1 MEDVVKS
8 DKNKLNALVQFIKR
22 KKLLLA
28 LIIIAVGASG
38 WYFTAKSQKS
48 AAAGFLTDTVAR
60 GAVTNTISAS
70 GTVEPVT
77 TVSLTFQNA
86 ETIKGI
92 YVTVGDKVVPNQLLA
107 ELYTDNLEA
116 SVIQASANLKGNTAK
131 LALLKRG
138 STQEELNKAAADV
151 QMAQASYDLAKYK
164 LEQYEQLYQG
174 GAVSQSDFDNI
185 SLEYVNAEGKLL
197 QTRNSLKTLQDGSEI
212 EDIEAAEANV
222 ENSNAQLKMAQ
233 NDLGGAKMYSPIEG
247 TVSSVNGAV
256 GQRSTAN
263 NNNTSGSG
271 SGFIDIISE
280 ELQLTAQINEGDI
293 GKIAVGQKVKFTVN
307 AYTSK
312 TFNGTIWNV
321 APQAYT
327 SSNVQIYD
335 VIIQLDQNYQ
345 ELRAGMPADVTVI
358 IEQSEN
364 VLTIPKGAVSYATNY
379 LNKMRQEGIPVVVGD
394 SGGANSGQSQ
404 VRPRT
409 DDSSG
414 SAGTDVA
421 GPEGAG
427 PGLGNDGAG
436 PEGTGEGDSSGNG
449 ADGTNQRL
457 TLSADSTEQPTLIFV
472 MDSSGNPAPQM
483 VVLGISD
490 SSSYEVVRGLNEGD
504 IVVTGSGSSAD
515 GTTTQ
520 QSSQSNQGSGGPP
533 GGGMMMIR

>member
-8 DKNKLNALVQFIKR
+8 DKNKLNALVQFITR
-22 KKLLLA
+22 KKLLIA

-48 AAAGFLTDTVAR
+48 AAAGFLTNTVAR
-60 GAVTNTISAS
+60 GTVTNTISAS

-86 ETIKGI
+86 EIIKGI

-107 ELYTDNLEA
+107 ELYTDNLDA
-116 SVIQASANLKGNTAK
+116 SLIQASANLKGNTAK
-131 LALLKRG
+131 LALLQKG
-138 STQEELNKAAADV
+138 ATVEDLDKAEADV
-151 QMAQASYDLAKYK
+151 QMAQASYDLAKFK

-185 SLEYVNAEGKLL
+185 NLEYVNAEGKLR
-197 QTRNSLKTLQDGSEI
+197 QSENSLKTLRAGSDI

-222 ENSNAQLKMAQ
+222 DSSNAQLRMAQ
-233 NDLGGAKMYSPIEG
+233 NDLSGAKMYSPIEG

-271 SGFIDIISE
+271 NGFIDIISE
-280 ELQLTAQINEGDI
+280 KLQLTAQINEGDI
-293 GKIAVGQKVKFTVN
+293 GKIAVGQKVEFTVN
-307 AYTSK
+307 AYSNK
-312 TFNGTIWNV
+312 TFNGTLLNV

-335 VIIQLDQNYQ
+335 VIIQLDRNYQ

-379 LNKMRQEGIPVVVGD
+379 LNKMRQEGTPVVVGN
-394 SGGANSGQSQ
+394 SGGANGGQSQ
-404 VRPRT
+404 SRPRAGEST
-409 DDSSG
+409 G
-414 SAGTDVA
+414 STGA
-421 GPEGAG
+421 EGAG
-427 PGLGNDGAG
+427 PGSGNDGAG
-436 PEGTGEGDSSGNG
+436 QEGTGEDDSNGNG
-449 ADGTNQRL
+449 ADGTNQRM
-457 TLSADSTEQPTLIFV
+457 TISADSTEQPTLIFV
-472 MDSSGNPAPQM
+472 MDSYGNPAPQM

-490 SSSYEVVRGLNEGD
+490 SSSYEVIRGLNEGD
-504 IVVTGSGSSAD
+504 IVVTGSSAD
-515 GTTTQ
+515 GTTTTTTQ
-520 QSSQSNQGSGGPP
+520 QSSQGNRSGGGPA